1 MFFPVLPVSVG
12 DLVEDVSGSMGTP
25 TAVVRVVFLLT
36 PTPSFL
42 PSPPCLFLDDGDKTL
57 NLALCCFVTSGR
69 LWPVSGLAAPFP
81 HSGQFAA

>member
-1 MFFPVLPVSVG
+1 VFFPVLPVSLG

-57 NLALCCFVTSGR
+57 NLALCYITGS
-69 LWPVSGLAAPFP
+69 A
-81 HSGQFAA
+81 

>member
-1 MFFPVLPVSVG
+1 MFFPILPVSLG

-42 PSPPCLFLDDGDKTL
+42 PSPPCLFLDDADKTL
-57 NLALCCFVTSGR
+57 NLALCCFVTSGC

>member
-1 MFFPVLPVSVG
+1 M
-12 DLVEDVSGSMGTP
+12 EDVSGSMGTA
-25 TAVVRVVFLLT
+25 TAVVRVVFFLT
-36 PTPSFL
+36 PTPLSY
-42 PSPPCLFLDDGDKTL
+42 PSPLCLFLDDADKTL